1 MSAATWNQPMTPHKP
16 FRILVRR
23 LPKSQPS
30 SKEPFLSQTTYKYD
44 KEGAL
49 FWSSQRKKKQARKK
63 GPPQFKIPVAAVAGQ
78 ISFNLK

>member
-1 MSAATWNQPMTPHKP
+1 
-16 FRILVRR
+16 
-23 LPKSQPS
+23 
-30 SKEPFLSQTTYKYD
+30 LSQTTYKYD